1 METTE
6 LLTKNNKFLHKL
18 AEALLVNETVD
29 GEEMDIVHHCYMN
42 DKKIEEEVLKKR
54 KEG

>member
-1 METTE
+1 MLEV
-6 LLTKNNKFLHKL
+6 NNKFLHKL

-29 GEEMDIVHHCYMN
+29 GEEFEIVHQCFLN
-42 DKKIEEEVLKKR
+42 DKKIEENIRNKQ